1 MRSHALRVAVA
12 LPFLTSCWDQPWPRP
27 AAVPFEQFAV
37 EHQEWRDGRR
47 SRLVASGS
55 GPVLWIG
62 LWELQQG
69 ATALG
74 ADSTLPIVLPASD
87 SPRLVGTLHRSGQE
101 IRFETAPGE
110 GATVLLADSTP
121 VDGSLVLQS
130 DRTDFV
136 TVLVL
141 GSLRLRVHGERGTD
155 RLWLRVWD
163 EELPARETFTLPD
176 EFPLDTNWR
185 VTARFQEYAE
195 PRDFRVV
202 DVVGGPQEFSSPGE
216 LIFRVG
222 RQEHRLVAFASSTST
237 DFFVIFRDSTAATTT
252 YELGRYLHV
261 PFADEDGWTAID
273 FNRAYNPP
281 CVFTAYSTC
290 ALPPPENRLALAVQA
305 GEKRGH

>member
-12 LPFLTSCWDQPWPRP
+12 LPFLTSCGDQPWPSP
-27 AAVPFEQFAV
+27 AALPFEQFTA
-37 EHQEWRDGRR
+37 EHQEWRDWRR
-47 SRLVASGS
+47 SRLVASGP

-62 LWELQQG
+62 LWDLKQG

-87 SPRLVGTLHRSGQE
+87 SPHLAGTLHRSGQQV
-101 IRFETAPGE
+101 RFEPAP
-110 GATVLLADSTP
+110 GATVLVADGTP
-121 VDGSLVLQS
+121 VDTSLTLQS
-130 DRTDFV
+130 DRSGSV

-141 GSLRLRVHGERGTD
+141 GSLRLRLHAERGTD

-163 EELPARETFTLPD
+163 EEHPARETFTLPD

-185 VTARFQEYAE
+185 VVARFREYAE

-222 RQEHRLVAFASSTST
+222 LREHRLVAFASSTSS
-237 DFFVIFRDSTAATTT
+237 DFFVIFRDSTAATST

-261 PFADEDGWTAID
+261 PFADEDGWTEID

-290 ALPPPENRLALAVQA
+290 ALPPPENRLALAVSA

>member
-1 MRSHALRVAVA
+1 MAKTPPTRAS
-12 LPFLTSCWDQPWPRP
+12 DP
-27 AAVPFEQFAV
+27 AAATTSDTHPHRYTARMANEIEARWQAHWIEHATFTAPGPGDAGFDAARPKLYCLDMFPYPSGVGLHVGHPLGYIATDIYCRYKRMRGFNVLHPIGFDAFGLPAEQFAV

-121 VDGSLVLQS
+121 VDGSLTLQNDRS
-130 DRTDFV
+130 DSV

-163 EELPARETFTLPD
+163 EELPARETANSSVP
-176 EFPLDTNWR
+176 
-185 VTARFQEYAE
+185 TASR
-195 PRDFRVV
+195 
-202 DVVGGPQEFSSPGE
+202 
-216 LIFRVG
+216 
-222 RQEHRLVAFASSTST
+222 
-237 DFFVIFRDSTAATTT
+237 
-252 YELGRYLHV
+252 
-261 PFADEDGWTAID
+261 
-273 FNRAYNPP
+273 
-281 CVFTAYSTC
+281 
-290 ALPPPENRLALAVQA
+290 
-305 GEKRGH
+305 